1 MTSAADGGDVKARLC
16 LAVTC
21 GLPGAGKTS
30 LCKALLGVSHANVIV
45 KHICYDDFMQA
56 KLSWEEENDV
66 TAFQASTPV
75 LLCILHGVTGS
86 PV

>member
-1 MTSAADGGDVKARLC
+1 MKARLC